1 MQTMKTKMIQ
11 KNEIEDIVC
20 YVDEDDND
28 DDDESKREKL

>member
-20 YVDEDDND
+20 CVDEDDND